1 VELHALAVKQIK
13 IMEKIGLIAGNRKF
27 PLLFAKEAR
36 KKNYSIVAVAIK
48 GDTSRQLK
56 KLVDKIYWLG
66 LGEYSRLFKI
76 FKDEGITKV
85 VMAGQISPRR
95 LFSKE
100 VNKDP
105 ELSNLLSSIKDKRA
119 DTIFGKIADKL
130 KEHGLELL
138 DSTIFITDYLPKK
151 GVLTKR
157 SPDQK
162 ILEDIDFGL
171 HLAKAVGEL
180 DIGQTVAVKSKA
192 IVAVEA
198 LEGTDNLVRRSG
210 KISRGGI
217 TIVKVSKPK
226 QDMRFDVP
234 VVGLNT
240 IKNLIHAGAQ
250 CLAIEADKTLFIDK
264 EKSLSLADK
273 KGIVI
278 VAV

>member
-1 VELHALAVKQIK
+1 MELHALAVKQIK

-138 DSTIFITDYLPKK
+138 DSTIFITDYLPRK

-198 LEGTDNLVRRSG
+198 LEGTDNLIRRSG

-240 IKNLIHAGAQ
+240 IKNLIRAGAQ